1 MWYKKVLS
9 TIIFI
14 FIIFLVLT
22 SSKEAESIALTN
34 EKRGNST
41 GNISNEGFAAQDGQW
56 IYYST
61 ESGLWKVT
69 NDNKSN
75 VKISED
81 KANYIN
87 VIDGWIYYINLSDS
101 NIYKLKSDGT
111 EKTRILDDTVVT
123 MDIVENTIYYS
134 SNTKDI
140 NERPLLYKMS
150 LNGTNRLCLTPKNSN
165 FIDNILVSDN
175 KPYYIYRG
183 STLTKTNT
191 DGTNKLFVSSDHVKH
206 FCFSKNQI
214 YYTASRTFQ
223 KSGLMVINPNGTNK
237 KFLSKDVGSF
247 NVQGDYI
254 FYEKLQKPDKYV
266 TAKRKDKT
274 TVSYTINEKLS
285 VSLNKMNLDGSNDIM
300 LTDESPSKI
309 NIAGDWIFYKV
320 SKDGNNEVKMY
331 KIKSD
336 GSEKQLL
343 N

>member
-9 TIIFI
+9 TIIYI

-34 EKRGNST
+34 EKRGNTT
-41 GNISNEGFAAQDGQW
+41 GNISNEGFVALDGQW

-69 NDNKSN
+69 NDNKSK

-87 VIDGWIYYINLSDS
+87 IIDGWIYYINLNDS

-111 EKTRILDDTVVT
+111 EKSKVLEDTVVT
-123 MDIVENTIYYS
+123 MDIVENMIYYS
-134 SNTKDI
+134 SKNNDI
-140 NERPLLYKMS
+140 NERPLLYKMN
-150 LNGTNRLCLTPKNSN
+150 LNGTNRICLTPQNSN
-165 FIDNILVSDN
+165 TIENIVASDN
-175 KPYYIYRG
+175 KLYYIYRG

-191 DGTNKLFVSSDHVKH
+191 DGTNKLFVSSDLVKH

-237 KFLSKDVGSF
+237 KFLSKNVGSF

-254 FYEKLQKPDKYV
+254 FYEKLEKADKFI
-266 TAKRKDKT
+266 TAKRIDKNS
-274 TVSYTINEKLS
+274 VNYTFNEKIS
-285 VSLNKMNLDGSNDIM
+285 VSLNKMNLDGSNDIK
-300 LTDESPSKI
+300 LTDDSPSKI

-320 SKDGNNEVKMY
+320 SKDSNNEMY
-331 KIKSD
+331 KVKTD